1 MCARTAA
8 DAEALLQAGATE
20 VVVEAVESV
29 VRLATLL
36 GAGTDAAD
44 ALLRAPLTISASS
57 GAAGS
62 GGSGVGGGVGGGGG
76 GSRLPYADA
85 ELDELASECGLTRTQ
100 IGKLYDGYTMLAP
113 NANGE
118 VEMSAVREMLTRA
131 GKPGPIM
138 PPELE
143 RWMRQADL
151 DGSNTLSFFEYVRA
165 DVASAGGSGAA
176 GRIGSLVTPS

>member
-1 MCARTAA
+1 MAS
-8 DAEALLQAGATE
+8 DDLLIASDYAPQ
-20 VVVEAVESV
+20 VE
-29 VRLATLL
+29 L
-36 GAGTDAAD
+36 
-44 ALLRAPLTISASS
+44 
-57 GAAGS
+57 
-62 GGSGVGGGVGGGGG
+62 
-76 GSRLPYADA
+76 
-85 ELDELASECGLTRTQ
+85 
-100 IGKLYDGYTMLAP
+100 
-113 NANGE
+113 
-118 VEMSAVREMLTRA
+118 SAVREMLARA